1 MLVAVGNVVAVSTLL
16 AVSADSFHLGAT
28 LAAGC
33 FAAGLI
39 LTAVGAWQRRTVM
52 QLLADGKRATATAV
66 DSVLHHHE
74 GPDESHHVV
83 WRFETRDG
91 MAIEHEAL
99 AAGVQ
104 SVELGEK
111 SKIIYDPADPHN
123 ARLETLAERTL
134 SWALFFYTGI
144 ALLVIA
150 AVSAILEV
158 I

>member
-1 MLVAVGNVVAVSTLL
+1 MGNVPGVSPLI

-28 LAAGC
+28 LAGGC
-33 FAAGLI
+33 LAAGLI
-39 LTAVGAWQRRTVM
+39 LTAIGGWQRRTVM

-66 DSVLHHHE
+66 DSVLHHHD
-74 GPDESHHVV
+74 GPEESHHVV
-83 WRFETRDG
+83 WRFETGDG
-91 MAIEHEAL
+91 VAIEHESL

-134 SWALFFYTGI
+134 SWALFFYTGV
-144 ALLVIA
+144 ALLVVA

>member
-1 MLVAVGNVVAVSTLL
+1 MPTLL
-16 AVSADSFHLGAT
+16 AVTTDSFHLGAT
-28 LAAGC
+28 LAGGC
-33 FAAGLI
+33 LAAGLI

-52 QLLADGKRATATAV
+52 RLLAEGKRATATAV
-66 DSVLHHHE
+66 DSVLHHHD

-91 MAIEHEAL
+91 LTIEHEAL

-104 SVELGEK
+104 SVDLGEK
-111 SKIIYDPADPHN
+111 SKIIYDPEDPHN

-134 SWALFFYTGI
+134 SWALFLYTGV
-144 ALLVIA
+144 ALLVVA
-150 AVSAILEV
+150 AISAILEV